1 MANMAGSVVTDSSE
15 SARDGSILGLTGDG
29 TSLAQ
34 TAGVPLSLVMPDRA
48 TGLATRVLVVDD
60 HRTFAELL
68 SGALAAAGM
77 DAVGTAYSAAQGV
90 AMAQELQP
98 DIVVMDIQMPRQ
110 DGLSATRRILEVAPD
125 AVVAVVTAHHDPD
138 WVVRAAQAG
147 ASAFIP
153 KDGSLSEMIDVLT
166 RVQAG
171 QMLVA
176 PSTFAGV
183 RDGSAPEPLGLQPQL
198 TRREQEVLD
207 CLGNGMQVKAIAR
220 VLGITVET
228 CRGYVKSL
236 HAKLGVRSQLEAV
249 IKAQELQ
256 LLGSAR
262 GR

>member
-1 MANMAGSVVTDSSE
+1 MA
-15 SARDGSILGLTGDG
+15 
-29 TSLAQ
+29 LAQ
-34 TAGVPLSLVMPDRA
+34 LDRQ
-48 TGLATRVLVVDD
+48 TRLDQTRVLVVDD

-77 DAVGTAYSAAQGV
+77 DAIGTANSAAQAV
-90 AMAQELQP
+90 AMAQDLQP
-98 DIVVMDIQMPRQ
+98 DIVVMDIEMPRQ
-110 DGLSATRRILEVAPD
+110 DGLAATRRIREVAPQ
-125 AVVAVVTAHHDPD
+125 AVVAVVTAHRDPD

-153 KDGSLSEMIDVLT
+153 KDGSLAEMIDVLS

-176 PSTFAGV
+176 PSTFSGGATC
-183 RDGSAPEPLGLQPQL
+183 APQASPDRTVPPQL

-207 CLGNGMQVKAIAR
+207 CLGRGMQVKAIAR
-220 VLGITVET
+220 VLGITLET

-249 IKAQELQ
+249 VKAQQLG
-256 LLGSAR
+256 LLGSLNDR
-262 GR
+262 

>member
-1 MANMAGSVVTDSSE
+1 MLVATGRSE
-15 SARDGSILGLTGDG
+15 PGLT
-29 TSLAQ
+29 T
-34 TAGVPLSLVMPDRA
+34 GVPLSVAMPDRV
-48 TGLATRVLVVDD
+48 TVQGPRVLVVDD

-68 SGALAAAGM
+68 SGALAAVGM
-77 DAVGTAYSAAQGV
+77 DAVGIASSAAQAV

-110 DGLSATRRILEVAPD
+110 DGLSATRRIREVAPD

-176 PSTFAGV
+176 PSTFAGG
-183 RDGSAPEPLGLQPQL
+183 RDSIPAPRESTEVCPQL
-198 TRREQEVLD
+198 TRREQEVLE
-207 CLGNGMQVKAIAR
+207 CLGSGMQVKAIAR
-220 VLGITVET
+220 VLGITLET

-249 IKAQELQ
+249 IKAQQLQ
-256 LLGSAR
+256 LLSSSR
-262 GR
+262 ER

>member
-1 MANMAGSVVTDSSE
+1 LSFATPEHV
-15 SARDGSILGLTGDG
+15 SA
-29 TSLAQ
+29 A
-34 TAGVPLSLVMPDRA
+34 AA
-48 TGLATRVLVVDD
+48 RVLVVDD

-68 SGALAAAGM
+68 SGALAAAGL
-77 DAVGTAYSAAQGV
+77 DAVGIAFSAAQGV

-110 DGLSATRRILEVAPD
+110 DGLSATRRIREVAPD

-176 PSTFAGV
+176 PSTVAGS
-183 RDGSAPEPLGLQPQL
+183 RDSAPPPRETSAAHPQL

-220 VLGITVET
+220 VLGITLET

-249 IKAQELQ
+249 IKAQQLQ
-256 LLGSAR
+256 LLSSADER
-262 GR
+262 